1 MYTKSFLKIFAIS
14 FLITLTGCTLDSKEK
29 ELTQREDSLNQK
41 EQELILREKILQLKE
56 DELIKKGAYLDSTL
70 RKDSMPVYNT
80 ALLGTWSV
88 TMVCIEA
95 TCTGSAVGDTKTEQ
109 WVISREG
116 PDFIARVIS
125 GDKLVRVYTGIYT
138 GNTLELIAQTE
149 QVAGQPPAKMVAR
162 LHSVNEKRMEGQR
175 EITREKDCKIIYT
188 MEMNKQ

>member
-1 MYTKSFLKIFAIS
+1 MHSKSLSKILAIL
-14 FLITLTGCTLDSKEK
+14 FVVTLGSCKLNTREK
-29 ELTQREDSLNQK
+29 ELKQRENTLNQR

-56 DELIKKGAYLDSTL
+56 EELLKKGAYLDSSL
-70 RKDSMPVYNT
+70 KRDSLPVDSVAVT
-80 ALLGTWSV
+80 GTWSV

-116 PDFIARVIS
+116 SEFIARVIS
-125 GDKLVRVYTGIYT
+125 GDKLLRVYSGIYT

-149 QVAGQPPAKMVAR
+149 QAQGQPPAKMVAR
-162 LHSVNEKRMEGQR
+162 LHSVNAKRMEGQR

-188 MEMNKQ
+188 MEMTKQ